1 MAGKK
6 KVSVSLEEIL
16 SNLENIVE
24 KLNSGDLPLDEALLE
39 FERGIKLA
47 KEASSILM
55 KAKNR
60 VEVLSNEKVKILSE
74 FNNNSNNNNNNN
86 DDDDDIVF

>member
-6 KVSVSLEEIL
+6 KVSASLEDIL
-16 SNLENIVE
+16 TNLENIVE
-24 KLNSGDLPLDEALLE
+24 KLNSGELPLDDALSE
-39 FERGIKLA
+39 FENGIKLA
-47 KEASSILM
+47 KEASSILT

-74 FNNNSNNNNNNN
+74 FNKDN
-86 DDDDDIVF
+86 DEPIF